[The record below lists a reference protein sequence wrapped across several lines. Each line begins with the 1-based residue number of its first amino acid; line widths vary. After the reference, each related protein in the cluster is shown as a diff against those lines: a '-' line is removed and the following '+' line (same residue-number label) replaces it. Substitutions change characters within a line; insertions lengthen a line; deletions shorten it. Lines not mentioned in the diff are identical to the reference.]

1 MAPSRTLLH
10 RIASAIAQPYTR
22 LQMRPV
28 ARQIS
33 TSVVRSQYVPRCV
46 PLQLSLACRITLSIP
61 RTRLYSQE
69 ANAGP
74 VAPDYLNEAELHIFN
89 KIKGEM
95 EPTKL
100 EVCVKPDLNFVY
112 PEIGAGAWLT
122 PIAIMHSRPNTSEIS
137 IAAHRACTSSE
148 HCSIL
153 RGRCG
158 ELH

>member
-1 MAPSRTLLH
+1 MAPSRALLH

-112 PEIGAGAWLT
+112 P
-122 PIAIMHSRPNTSEIS
+122 IAIMHSRPNTSEIS